1 MKKGTKFL
9 STVSLPS
16 PVSFWLLHLMHKKH
30 GKFYPLSSSCLSK
43 FSQNF
48 RTCTVKTL
56 LSERKRSPDHPQAE
70 SSVAVPLAPA
80 ANAQH
85 QPNFC
90 LHLGAGGTELRA
102 PCAYQLRLQKK
113 PLKQDFFF
121 FFNTHLVHFF
131 CLLKCPLETFMWQKH
146 QGNSSHREDF
156 NLSKI
161 FHLMNPPKIS
171 EYSLRYK
178 LTVSGYSE

>member
-121 FFNTHLVHFF
+121 FFLIPIWYISFAAQVSSRNIHVT
-131 CLLKCPLETFMWQKH
+131 ETPR
-146 QGNSSHREDF
+146 NSSHREDF